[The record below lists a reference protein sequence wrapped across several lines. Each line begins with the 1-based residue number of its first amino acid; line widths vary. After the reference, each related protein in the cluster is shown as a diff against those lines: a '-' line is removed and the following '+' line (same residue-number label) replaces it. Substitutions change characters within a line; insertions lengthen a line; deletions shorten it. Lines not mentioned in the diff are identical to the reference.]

1 MDPSAKKE
9 ARQYFQRFCKDIFGA
24 MCPQNQ
30 EDRLFEKLDTI
41 YRQQLAHTE
50 REGLRRRI
58 QQQANLLQTRDKLI
72 EGLNRQLNEARTPQR
87 ASRL

>member
-9 ARQYFQRFCKDIFGA
+9 ARQYLQRFCKDIFGA
-24 MCPQNQ
+24 MCPQNH
-30 EDRLFEKLDTI
+30 EDELFEKLDTI
-41 YRQQLAHTE
+41 YRQQLTAAHTE

-72 EGLNRQLNEARTPQR
+72 EGLNRQVNAVRTAQR
-87 ASRL
+87 A

>member
-1 MDPSAKKE
+1 MNPSAKKE
-9 ARQYFQRFCKDIFGA
+9 ARQYFQRLCKDIFGA

-41 YRQQLAHTE
+41 YRQQLTAAHTE

-72 EGLNRQLNEARTPQR
+72 EGLHRQVNEARTAQR
-87 ASRL
+87 S